1 MGIRID
7 PCELSTFDYFIL
19 RLSFPIPNYNVRENC
34 GHHMAILTGED
45 SEIFASAEFNKGLIL
60 YLWII
65 TNLILL
71 SSIVGI
77 LVMVFWVPFGWIV
90 HKKQLENASLT
101 LTKSGIKIRK
111 GWIFKAQ
118 QNIPL
123 DKLTDISI
131 HEGPLLNMCKIV
143 KIAIET
149 AGATPFHLNG
159 LNKSVAS
166 QFRDIV
172 MKQRDSISQI
182 SSPQG
187 TGGQETQSNDVLI
200 EIRDILQQ
208 INANLSKRE

>member
-1 MGIRID
+1 MA
-7 PCELSTFDYFIL
+7 ESTGD
-19 RLSFPIPNYNVRENC
+19 
-34 GHHMAILTGED
+34 D
-45 SEIFASAEFNKGLIL
+45 SEVFASAEFSKGVIL

-65 TNLILL
+65 INLILL
-71 SSIVGI
+71 STIIGIV
-77 LVMVFWVPFGWIV
+77 VMLFWVPFGWIV
-90 HKKQLENASLT
+90 HMKQLENTSLT

-131 HEGPLLNMCKIV
+131 HEGPLLGMCNIV

-159 LNKSVAS
+159 LKKSVAL
-166 QFRDIV
+166 QFRDLV
-172 MKQRDSISQI
+172 MKQRDSIFQTSG
-182 SSPQG
+182 PQS
-187 TGGQETQSNDVLI
+187 TGGQETQSNDVLV

-208 INANLSKRE
+208 INTNLSKRE

>member
-1 MGIRID
+1 MT
-7 PCELSTFDYFIL
+7 ELFEEGSDNL
-19 RLSFPIPNYNVRENC
+19 
-34 GHHMAILTGED
+34 M
-45 SEIFASAEFNKGLIL
+45 SAEFSKGLIL

-65 TNLILL
+65 INLILL
-71 SSIVGI
+71 STIIGIV
-77 LVMVFWVPFGWIV
+77 VMLFWVPFGWIV
-90 HKKQLENASLT
+90 HKKQLQGLSLT

-118 QNIPL
+118 TNIPL

-131 HEGPLLNMCKIV
+131 HEGPLLSMCNIV

-149 AGATPFHLNG
+149 AGATPFHLRG
-159 LNKSVAS
+159 LKKSVAL

-172 MKQRDSISQI
+172 MKQRDSISQL

-187 TGGQETQSNDVLI
+187 TGGQETQSNGVLV

-208 INANLSKRE
+208 INTNLSK